1 MHNNRKPKPSLLRAG
16 RDRRF
21 DRFFSAATVYA
32 PQEAK
37 KVRGADGWLTLPP
50 RNVQIRL
57 IEQHLKIK
65 KRAKRVAITLASL
78 PEALGLIGSGIGLNL
93 RRGEEK

>member
-1 MHNNRKPKPSLLRAG
+1 MLLNKANLDVSWWQSKPTVSASHFLGFLGCIYMFISNNR
-16 RDRRF
+16 F
-21 DRFFSAATVYA
+21 V
-32 PQEAK
+32 
-37 KVRGADGWLTLPP
+37 LTS

>member
-1 MHNNRKPKPSLLRAG
+1 MPFNKTSLDVSWCQSKPVIRNEHI
-16 RDRRF
+16 
-21 DRFFSAATVYA
+21 YA

-37 KVRGADGWLTLPP
+37 KVRGANGWLALTP
-50 RNVQIRL
+50 RNAQIRL

-93 RRGEEK
+93 RREEEK